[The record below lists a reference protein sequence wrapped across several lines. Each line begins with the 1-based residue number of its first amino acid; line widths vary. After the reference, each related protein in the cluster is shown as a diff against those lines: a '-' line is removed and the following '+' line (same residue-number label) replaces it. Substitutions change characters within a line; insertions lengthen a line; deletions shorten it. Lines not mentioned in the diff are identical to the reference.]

1 MAMRRATVG
10 TVLALAI
17 MGLVM
22 STLGALVV
30 TRTVSN
36 TGNVRV
42 VTPPPSVQLG
52 VYSDSGCTTVLSSVI
67 WGTLNPGSTTT
78 ATMYLRNEGNVAIT
92 LSVQAANWNPASASS
107 YLTFGWNCDGYVL
120 APNQVVQ
127 ALLSLQVSSS
137 INGVTGFSFD
147 ITITASQ

>member
-10 TVLALAI
+10 MVLALSI

-30 TRTVSN
+30 TRTISN

-42 VTPPPSVQLG
+42 PPSVELG
-52 VYSDSGCTTVLSSVI
+52 VYSDSGCTTPLSSVS
-67 WGTLNPGSTTT
+67 WGTLNPGDTST
-78 ATMYLRNEGNVAIT
+78 ATMYLRNEGNVPIT
-92 LSVQAANWNPASASS
+92 LSAQAADWNPESASS
-107 YLTFGWNCDGYVL
+107 YLTFSWNCDSYVL

-127 ALLSLQVSSS
+127 ALLGLQVSSS
-137 INGVTGFSFD
+137 INGITGFSFD
-147 ITITASQ
+147 ITVTASQ